1 MLKYSINLI
10 WSEEDYCY
18 VARVSEFPGLSA
30 FGETPEEAVK
40 EVKIALDGF
49 IKVYEEDGCS
59 IPEPE
64 TLKQYSG
71 QTRLRLPKSLHAA
84 LSEEAKI
91 EGSSLNSFIVHLLSE
106 KHILKKVEN
115 EFVELKEYVFL
126 KSFPLNYKERRST
139 SDVNTYSIIS
149 NLWSITKKEGRTQ

>member
-10 WSEEDYCY
+10 WSEEDCCY

-84 LSEEAKI
+84 LSEEAKT
-91 EGSSLNSFIVHLLSE
+91 EGVSLNSFIVHLLSE

-115 EFVELKEYVFL
+115 EFAKLKEYVFL
-126 KSFPLNYKERRST
+126 KFFPSNYQEDRSSSDVNIYSIKSNFWNKTKKERR
-139 SDVNTYSIIS
+139 I
-149 NLWSITKKEGRTQ
+149 Q

>member
-10 WSEEDYCY
+10 WSEEDCCY

-40 EVKIALDGF
+40 EAKIALDGF

-59 IPEPE
+59 LPEPE

-91 EGSSLNSFIVHLLSE
+91 EGISLNSFIVYLLSE

-115 EFVELKEYVFL
+115 EFAKLEEHVFL
-126 KSFPLNYKERRST
+126 NSFPFDYKEHRST
-139 SDVNTYSIIS
+139 SDVNTYSI
-149 NLWSITKKEGRTQ
+149 NLWDKTKKNWRTQ